1 MTDVYDTPLSPEEES
16 LYSKMYSEDDSRDY
30 DMKGYFKDI
39 LLDNPDKG
47 ANAPG
52 EHYPDTYKKPW
63 HPTFSD
69 ESMYHGVAGNEGGN
83 WGRNDKGQDTFTP
96 GPTNVKLHGLLG
108 LIDYFDKHE
117 PDNELLMPR
126 K

>member
-1 MTDVYDTPLSPEEES
+1 MTDVYDTPLTADEEA
-16 LYSKMYSEDDSRDY
+16 LYKKMYSEDDSHDY
-30 DMKGYFKDI
+30 DMKGYFKDV

-47 ANAPG
+47 ANAEG

-69 ESMYHGVAGNEGGN
+69 QSMYHGVAGQMGGQ
-83 WGRNDKGQDTFTP
+83 WDVNDLGEDTFTP
-96 GPTNVKLHGLLG
+96 GSTNVQLHGLLG
-108 LIDYFDKHE
+108 LMDYFDKNE
-117 PDNELLMPR
+117 PSSHLMMPR